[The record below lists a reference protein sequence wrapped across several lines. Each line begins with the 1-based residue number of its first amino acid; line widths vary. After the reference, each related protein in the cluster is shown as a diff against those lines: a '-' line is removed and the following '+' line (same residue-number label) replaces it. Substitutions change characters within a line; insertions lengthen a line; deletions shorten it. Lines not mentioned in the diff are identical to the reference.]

1 MSLRISQI
9 HQMESVKKVEIAH
22 SRSNENF
29 LEESSLISDLSHVQ
43 KVVCTEQSFLQIDQ
57 PFAIQW

>member
-9 HQMESVKKVEIAH
+9 HQMESVNKVEIAR

-29 LEESSLISDLSHVQ
+29 LKNHISSLISHVQ
-43 KVVCTEQSFLQIDQ
+43 KVVRTEQSFLQIDQ
-57 PFAIQW
+57 PFAIQ